1 MRLSSGSILEDLPLS
16 ALHALVGVSY
26 LGKVI
31 NTDLLIPGD
40 WSDVSTRRGHD
51 EGDVMSRWL
60 PLEDI
65 TTIACRGVRG
75 QSRFSQLF
83 TTQYVLERRSSWGSA
98 RAGGRY
104 VA

>member
-16 ALHALVGVSY
+16 AVHALVGISY

-65 TTIACRGVRG
+65 TSTACHGLRG
-75 QSRFSQLF
+75 QSRSSQVF
-83 TTQYVLERRSSWGSA
+83 ITQYALEQLSSRGSA
-98 RAGGRY
+98 RAGGR
-104 VA
+104 

>member
-1 MRLSSGSILEDLPLS
+1 MRLSSGSVLEDLPLS
-16 ALHALVGVSY
+16 AVHALVGISY

-40 WSDVSTRRGHD
+40 WSDVSTRREHD

-65 TTIACRGVRG
+65 TTIACRGLRG
-75 QSRFSQLF
+75 QSCSSQVF
-83 TTQYVLERRSSWGSA
+83 ITQYALEQLSSWGSA
-98 RAGGRY
+98 RAGGR
-104 VA
+104 